1 MNFPLQI
8 QKGDVTD
15 QLTFAQNLARF
26 QLEDLQR

>member
-15 QLTFAQNLARF
+15 QLPFAQKLAGF
-26 QLEDLQR
+26 QCEDLQR